1 MLNIKELLMEFVT
14 FRREV
19 VRRRSAY
26 QLQKAKDRLHILE

>member
-1 MLNIKELLMEFVT
+1 MNIKELLMEFVT

-19 VRRRSAY
+19 VRRRSEF